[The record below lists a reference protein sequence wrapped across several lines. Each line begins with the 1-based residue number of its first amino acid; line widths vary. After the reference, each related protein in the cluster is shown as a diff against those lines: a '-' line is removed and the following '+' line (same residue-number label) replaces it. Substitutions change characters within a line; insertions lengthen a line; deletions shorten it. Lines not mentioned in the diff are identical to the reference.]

1 MDAPVLELLFRGIA
15 IGAQAAM
22 AAGLARAPSPAVR
35 IAGILFSVEVIAYV
49 LNSAP
54 VPMQVFGAAEPVIHF
69 FAFGGVG
76 ALWLFIVTLF
86 EDRKITRLTLGPVL
100 LLTGLGVIFQ
110 FIPRPQVEGAW
121 VVHNLIEAVFALHAL
136 YIIASSWRG
145 DLVEGRRRL
154 RGPFLAAATVYTL
167 LLSAVEIGEIFGV
180 EASWYSLAGAIA
192 IALFSFGGAVA
203 FLSPRVEIFGAA
215 TPPAPVEEK
224 LALADRAALERLEAK
239 MADGAWRQEGLT
251 IGALAESIGVP
262 EHRLRR
268 LINDHLDH
276 RNFAA
281 FINARRIDAAK
292 AALTDPAQA
301 QKSVSAI
308 AYDLGFGSL
317 GPFNRAFKEATGLT
331 PTEWRKQRGG

>member
-1 MDAPVLELLFRGIA
+1 MDAPVLDLLLRGVA

-22 AAGLARAPSPAVR
+22 AAGLARAPSQAVR
-35 IAGILFSVEVIAYV
+35 VAGILFCVEISAYV

-54 VPMQVFGAAEPVIHF
+54 VPMYVFGVAAPLIHF

-86 EDRKITRLTLGPVL
+86 EDRKISWATLGPWL
-100 LLTGLGVIFQ
+100 LLTGLGIIYQ
-110 FIPRPQVEGAW
+110 PIPRPTVETLW
-121 VVHNLIEAVFALHAL
+121 VMHNLIEAGFAVHGLH
-136 YIIASSWRG
+136 IIARSWRG

-154 RGPFLAAATVYTL
+154 RGPFMAAVAVYSL
-167 LLSAVEIGEIFGV
+167 LLSAVEIGEIFGIY
-180 EASWYSLAGAIA
+180 AAWYSFASAVAICV
-192 IALFSFGGAVA
+192 FSFGGALA
-203 FLSPRVEIFGAA
+203 FLSPRTEIFGAA
-215 TPPAPVEEK
+215 SAPTPAADK
-224 LALADRAALERLEAK
+224 LPLVDRAALDKLEAR
-239 MADGAWRQEGLT
+239 MTDGAWRQEGLT
-251 IGALAESIGVP
+251 IGSLAESIGVP

-281 FINARRIDAAK
+281 FINARRIEAAK
-292 AALTDPAQA
+292 TALTDPAQA
-301 QKSVSAI
+301 QKSVSSI

-331 PTEWRKQRGG
+331 PTEFRKRG